1 MSNSNL
7 STYVIKPGD
16 NFYLLANRLGVSL
29 DQIVA
34 VNPGVS
40 PESLIVGQQIK
51 LPKGAKKV
59 LAAVPGKN
67 LYEESPIEGEA
78 FVGRNLDTLGVKIG
92 NLDFDLKRVI
102 DNETPHEIHIILPKT
117 EIRSVT
123 RGTDCTVSETF
134 VLLENVDII
143 HSPRQ

>member
-16 NFYLLANRLGVSL
+16 NFFLLAKRLGLSL

-40 PESLIVGQQIK
+40 PELLEVGQQIK

-67 LYEESPIEGEA
+67 SYQESTNEGEA
-78 FVGRNLDTLGVKIG
+78 FLGRNLDTLGVKIG

>member
-16 NFYLLANRLGVSL
+16 NFFLLAKRLGVSL

-34 VNPGVS
+34 VNPGIS
-40 PESLIVGQQIK
+40 PESLEVGQQIK

-67 LYEESPIEGEA
+67 SYQESKNEGEA